1 MPKYFYIITFLLM
14 NGFCS
19 LVMAEDLA
27 LIAQQQVRGIM
38 EKVEKIDS
46 DALKALVDK
55 GDDFVLLDVRT
66 PTEIKSMGKID
77 AKQQV
82 EIPRGW
88 LELRIFNHVV
98 DKDTPVVAYCGG
110 GMRSAL
116 VVDTLKKMGFT
127 NVKNYA
133 DGFLGWEKKGYPAKY

>member
-1 MPKYFYIITFLLM
+1 MIKYVLVLLLLG
-14 NGFCS
+14 GFDS

-27 LIAQQQVRGIM
+27 AIAQQNVRKVM
-38 EKVEKIDS
+38 ESVEKIDS
-46 DALKALVDK
+46 ESLKTLLGKDQDV
-55 GDDFVLLDVRT
+55 VLLDVRT

-88 LELRIFNHVV
+88 LEIQIFNHVV

-110 GMRSAL
+110 GIRSAL
-116 VVDTLKKMGFT
+116 AVDTLNKMGFT
-127 NVKNYA
+127 NVKNYEE
-133 DGFLGWEKKGYPAKY
+133 GFLGWEKKGYPAKH

>member
-1 MPKYFYIITFLLM
+1 MIKYVLVLLLLG
-14 NGFCS
+14 GFHP

-27 LIAQQQVRGIM
+27 AIAQQNVRKVM
-38 EKVEKIDS
+38 ESVEKIDS
-46 DALKALVDK
+46 VSLKTLLDK
-55 GDDFVLLDVRT
+55 DQDVVLLDVRT

-88 LELRIFNHVV
+88 LEIQIFNHVV

-110 GMRSAL
+110 GIRSAL
-116 VVDTLKKMGFT
+116 AVDTLNKMGFT
-127 NVKNYA
+127 NVKNYEA
-133 DGFLGWEKKGYPAKY
+133 GFLGWEKKGYPAKY